1 VAHNLVDAKSG
12 ARPMAGDPP
21 EDAMS
26 QQSPSNLAGVDAVG
40 HAELVR
46 KGEATPR
53 ELVDAAIAR
62 IEKQNTELNAVI
74 HATFEKARAQA
85 SAPSLPHGPLRGVP
99 FLMKDLGGQTAGDPY
114 HAGMRFLRDAAWREA
129 EDSYFAAKL
138 RAAGA
143 VFLGRTN
150 TPELGLLPTT
160 EPAAYGATKNPWD
173 LSRSAGGSSGGAAA
187 AVASGMVPA
196 AHASDGG
203 GSIRIPAAHCGLVGL
218 KTTRGRSSFGPSLG
232 ERWGGF
238 SVELAVSRTVRDT
251 AAVLDV
257 VQGPMPGDPYAAAPP
272 ARPYASEVGAPPGR
286 LRIGL
291 MTRGPRA
298 IAVHA
303 DCTAAVQ
310 RAARLLEGLGHTIEE
325 SYPLALDES
334 GAVNA
339 YVSVVA
345 TSVARALDAWG
356 ARVGRSVQQ
365 ESVEPLTWALAEMA
379 RSWSSTRYLEAVE
392 SVHAFGRRVAAWW
405 SLGFDLLLTP
415 TTAEPPPLLGE
426 MTSPP
431 DVPLKGF
438 LRAAPFGAFT
448 SSFNMSGQPAVS
460 LPLHWTQGGLPVGVQ
475 LVAATGREDLLLRV
489 ASQLE
494 QAAPWAQK
502 RPPVSA

>member
-1 VAHNLVDAKSG
+1 M
-12 ARPMAGDPP
+12 P
-21 EDAMS
+21 
-26 QQSPSNLAGVDAVG
+26 QQSPSPLATLDAVG

-46 KGEATPR
+46 TGEATPR

-62 IEKQNTELNAVI
+62 IEKENPELNAVI
-74 HATFEKARAQA
+74 HPSFERARAQA
-85 SAPSLPHGPLRGVP
+85 SAPGLPHGPLRGVP

-129 EDSYFAAKL
+129 DDSYFAARL

-187 AVASGMVPA
+187 AVASGMVPV

-203 GSIRIPAAHCGLVGL
+203 GSIRIPASHCGLVGL
-218 KTTRGRSSFGPSLG
+218 KTTRGRCSFGPSLG

-238 SVELAVSRTVRDT
+238 SVELVVSRTVRDT

-272 ARPYASEVGAPPGR
+272 SRPYASEVGAPPGR

-291 MTRGPRA
+291 MSQGPRA
-298 IAVHA
+298 IAV
-303 DCTAAVQ
+303 DSECKAAAQ
-310 RAARLLEGLGHTIEE
+310 RAARLLEGLGHRIEE
-325 SYPLALDES
+325 SHPPALDEPE
-334 GAVNA
+334 ALKAFVT
-339 YVSVVA
+339 VVA
-345 TSVARALDAWG
+345 VSVARALETWG
-356 ARVGRSVQQ
+356 ARVGRPVLQD
-365 ESVEPLTWALAEMA
+365 SVEPLTWALAEMA
-379 RSWSSTRYLEAVE
+379 RSWSSTRYLEALE
-392 SVHAFGRRVAAWW
+392 SAHAFGRRLASWW
-405 SLGFDLLLTP
+405 SRGFDLLLTP
-415 TTAEPPPLLGE
+415 TTAEPAPLLGE

-431 DVPLKGF
+431 ELPLKGF

-460 LPLHWTQGGLPVGVQ
+460 LPLHWTRDGLPVGVQ
-475 LVAATGREDLLLRV
+475 LVAAAGREDLLLRV

-494 QAAPWAQK
+494 AAAPWAHQ

>member
-1 VAHNLVDAKSG
+1 
-12 ARPMAGDPP
+12 MPP
-21 EDAMS
+21 
-26 QQSPSNLAGVDAVG
+26 QTPSPLPTLDAVG

-62 IEKQNTELNAVI
+62 IEKVNPELNAVI
-74 HATFEKARAQA
+74 HPSFEKARAQA
-85 SAPSLPHGPLRGVP
+85 SAPGLPHGPLRGVP
-99 FLMKDLGGQTAGDPY
+99 VLMKDLGGQTAGDPY

-129 EDSYFAAKL
+129 DDSHFAARL

-187 AVASGMVPA
+187 AVASGMVPV

-203 GSIRIPAAHCGLVGL
+203 GSIRIPASHCGLVGL

-232 ERWGGF
+232 ERWGGL
-238 SVELAVSRTVRDT
+238 SIELVVSRSVRDT
-251 AAVLDV
+251 ATLLDV

-272 ARPYASEVGAPPGR
+272 SRPYASEVGAPPGR

-291 MTRGPRA
+291 MSQGPRS
-298 IAVHA
+298 IAV
-303 DCTAAVQ
+303 DSECTAAAQ
-310 RAARLLEGLGHTIEE
+310 RAARLLEGLGHRIEE
-325 SYPLALDES
+325 SHPLALDEPD
-334 GAVNA
+334 ALKAFVT
-339 YVSVVA
+339 VVA
-345 TSVARALDAWG
+345 VSVARALEIWG
-356 ARVGRSVQQ
+356 AKVGRPVLQD
-365 ESVEPLTWALAEMA
+365 SVEPLTWALAEMA

-392 SVHAFGRRVAAWW
+392 SVHAFGRRLAAWW
-405 SLGFDLLLTP
+405 SRGFDLLLTP
-415 TTAEPPPLLGE
+415 TTAEPAPLLGE

-431 DVPLKGF
+431 DAPLKGF

-460 LPLHWTQGGLPVGVQ
+460 LPLHWTRDGLPVGVQ
-475 LVAATGREDLLLRV
+475 LVAAAGREDLLLRV

-494 QAAPWAQK
+494 AAAPWAHK

>member
-1 VAHNLVDAKSG
+1 
-12 ARPMAGDPP
+12 
-21 EDAMS
+21 MS
-26 QQSPSNLAGVDAVG
+26 LQSPSNLAALDAVG
-40 HAELVR
+40 HAELIR

-62 IEKQNTELNAVI
+62 IEKQNPELNAVI
-74 HATFEKARAQA
+74 HETFEKARRQA
-85 SAPSLPHGPLRGVP
+85 SSPELPHGPLRGVP

-114 HAGMRFLRDAAWREA
+114 HAGMRFLRDAAWREGD
-129 EDSYFAAKL
+129 DSYFAAKL

-173 LSRSAGGSSGGAAA
+173 PARSAGGSSGGAAA

-257 VQGPMPGDPYAAAPP
+257 VQGVMPGDPYAAAPP
-272 ARPYASEVGAPPGR
+272 ARPYATEVGAPPGR
-286 LRIGL
+286 LRVGL

-298 IAVHA
+298 IAVHT
-303 DCTAAVQ
+303 DCAAAAQ
-310 RAARLLEGLGHTIEE
+310 RAARLLEGLGHRIEE
-325 SYPLALDES
+325 AYPRALDEAS
-334 GAVNA
+334 VMNA
-339 YVSVVA
+339 FVTVVA
-345 TSVARALDAWG
+345 TSVARALDAWSL
-356 ARVGRSVQQ
+356 RVGRPVQQ
-365 ESVEPLTWALAEMA
+365 ESVEPLTWALAETA
-379 RSWSSTRYLEAVE
+379 RSWTSTRYLEAIE
-392 SVHAFGRRVAAWW
+392 SVHAFGRRVATWW
-405 SLGFDLLLTP
+405 SEGFDLLLTP
-415 TTAEPPPLLGE
+415 TTAEPAPLLGE
-426 MTSPP
+426 MTSPS
-431 DVPLKGF
+431 DMPLKGF

-448 SSFNMSGQPAVS
+448 SFFNMSGQPAVS
-460 LPLHWTQGGLPVGVQ
+460 LPLHWTQKGLPVGVQ
-475 LVAATGREDLLLRV
+475 LVAATGREDLLVRV

-494 QAAPWAQK
+494 QAAPWAQR
-502 RPPVSA
+502 RPPVSV

>member
-1 VAHNLVDAKSG
+1 
-12 ARPMAGDPP
+12 MPP
-21 EDAMS
+21 
-26 QQSPSNLAGVDAVG
+26 QTPSPLPTLDAVG

-62 IEKQNTELNAVI
+62 IEKVNPELNAVI
-74 HATFEKARAQA
+74 HPSFEKARAQA
-85 SAPSLPHGPLRGVP
+85 SAPGLPHGPLRGVP
-99 FLMKDLGGQTAGDPY
+99 LLMKDLGGQTAGDPY
-114 HAGMRFLRDAAWREA
+114 HAGMRFLRDAAWREVD
-129 EDSYFAAKL
+129 DSHFAARL

-187 AVASGMVPA
+187 AVASGMVPV

-203 GSIRIPAAHCGLVGL
+203 GSIRIPASHCGLVGL

-232 ERWGGF
+232 ERWGGL
-238 SVELAVSRTVRDT
+238 SIELVVSRSVRDT
-251 AAVLDV
+251 ATLLDV

-272 ARPYASEVGAPPGR
+272 SRPYASEVGAPPGR

-291 MTRGPRA
+291 MSQGPRS
-298 IAVHA
+298 IAV
-303 DCTAAVQ
+303 DSECTAAAQ
-310 RAARLLEGLGHTIEE
+310 RAARLLEGLGHRIEE
-325 SYPLALDES
+325 SHPPALDEPD
-334 GAVNA
+334 ALKAFVT
-339 YVSVVA
+339 VVA
-345 TSVARALDAWG
+345 VSVARALEIWG
-356 ARVGRSVQQ
+356 AKVGRPVLQD
-365 ESVEPLTWALAEMA
+365 SVEPLTWALAEMA

-392 SVHAFGRRVAAWW
+392 SVHAFGRRLAAWW
-405 SLGFDLLLTP
+405 SRGFDLLLTP
-415 TTAEPPPLLGE
+415 TTAEPAPLLGE

-431 DVPLKGF
+431 DAPLKGF

-460 LPLHWTQGGLPVGVQ
+460 LPLHWTRDGLPVGVQ
-475 LVAATGREDLLLRV
+475 LVAAAGREDLLLRV

-494 QAAPWAQK
+494 AAAPWAHK